1 MLKKEIITNFQ
12 LREGDTG
19 STEVQIA
26 LLTARIEEIS
36 AHLKIHKKDFS
47 AKRGLLI
54 LIAQRNSFL
63 KYLAGRDQTRYKTV
77 CEKLGIRIK
86 L

>member
-36 AHLKIHKKDFS
+36 THLKTHKKDFS

-63 KYLAGRDQTRYKTV
+63 KYLASRDQTRYKTV
-77 CEKLGIRIK
+77 CEKLGIRVK